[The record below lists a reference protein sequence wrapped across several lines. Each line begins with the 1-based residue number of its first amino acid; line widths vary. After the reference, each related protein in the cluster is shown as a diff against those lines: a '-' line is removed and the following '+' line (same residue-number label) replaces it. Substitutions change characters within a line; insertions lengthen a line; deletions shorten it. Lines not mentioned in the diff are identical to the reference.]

1 MKDLI
6 LNFSLDRLLSLPP
19 TEFLA
24 VVVLL
29 VLVVYGIYKVVET
42 CTGN

>member
-6 LNFSLDRLLSLPP
+6 LNFSFDRLLSLPP

-24 VVVLL
+24 VVILVLL
-29 VLVVYGIYKVVET
+29 VLCLIGFVVVLLSQ
-42 CTGN
+42 